1 MLSFIISHFFLARF
15 NLCFIND
22 FDKEGESFE
31 DRPMDEDIDELIE
44 EPQIKEY
51 ETNCDN
57 NDGFIGDRKVFSFI
71 LNGLN

>member
-1 MLSFIISHFFLARF
+1 
-15 NLCFIND
+15 
-22 FDKEGESFE
+22 
-31 DRPMDEDIDELIE
+31 MDEDIDELIE